1 MLDQRKSLYLIVIIL
16 LVSSLVYLSHLYSRE
31 TQPKTDA
38 SYLTNEQTFFD
49 ANTTYD
55 PFVCDCSTIAQNIS
69 SSLPSEPITLPDEN
83 QNTQDIEIPDH
94 LPPPPA
100 ALMKKIKANLLE
112 NRVLVVATANFGM
125 RHHVYNWIESLK
137 RTGQKK
143 FLIFCF
149 DQKLYDHLKAAGYS
163 RHASM
168 IPDIWFHTQ
177 VEADFKTYFSKEYR
191 IITHSKT
198 LVVQQLLYLDINV
211 FFSDVDIIWLR
222 PNIVDYVN
230 TLMQM
235 RQETHVLFQQEGMN
249 QQEVN
254 SGFYLMRPSL
264 EMKRLLAETI
274 AIQDANDAKTQ
285 QGAMNMA
292 LDKLN
297 LDLRTGSVVLLDAL
311 HFPNGFVYF
320 TQDLPNKHGIKPFI
334 IHANY
339 LVGEEKKTKLK
350 EYDYWYLNETW
361 LDQIDTQLE
370 LQH

>member
-1 MLDQRKSLYLIVIIL
+1 MDHKKSLYLILFTL
-16 LVSSLVYLSHLYSRE
+16 LLSCLVYLSHLYSRE
-31 TQPKTDA
+31 AQPVNTDA
-38 SYLTNEQTFFD
+38 TYLSNEQTFFT
-49 ANTTYD
+49 NTTYD
-55 PFVCDCSTIAQNIS
+55 PFVCDCNSTAQNTSIL
-69 SSLPSEPITLPDEN
+69 LPEPTLLTE
-83 QNTQDIEIPDH
+83 NTQDIDIPDR
-94 LPPPPA
+94 LPPPPSG
-100 ALMKKIKANLLE
+100 LMKKIKANLLE
-112 NRVLVVATANFGM
+112 HRVLVVATANYGM

-137 RTGQKK
+137 RTGQHK

-149 DQKLYDHLKAAGYS
+149 DRKLYDHLVMAGYG

-222 PNIVDYVN
+222 PNIVDYVS
-230 TLMQM
+230 TLLEM

-297 LDLRTGSVVLLDAL
+297 LDLRTGSVVLLDVL

-320 TQDLPNKHGIKPFI
+320 THDLPNKHGIQPFI

-339 LVGEEKKTKLK
+339 LVGEEKKAKLM
-350 EYDYWYLNETW
+350 EHDYWYLNDTW